1 MIAEQLECDQLR
13 ITRKY
18 ITTLIDLMD
27 DLSLTNTTS
36 ATNTAAAATVTLA
49 SNHRPCLHGST
60 SDHFSDGR
68 AYKNVIKEYLMVS
81 LLTQEDGWREKFDA
95 DYLIYLADLNFAQY
109 IFALCT
115 SWYLK
120 MNGTSPELNDLILLA
135 VRIKCILFP
144 KYSEEGDEKPDY
156 TKFQRYYR
164 AIDNNDERGV
174 INCLSKETKSYCNC
188 MKDKKTEADGME
200 KTDKCVGCQH
210 SFPRSD
216 MMKCSGC
223 KVAMFC
229 KTEGCYDKHWPKHR
243 EACKEFQSLRKAT
256 STSS

>member
-200 KTDKCVGCQH
+200 KTDKCFGCKH

-216 MMKCSGC
+216 MKKCSGC
-223 KVAMFC
+223 KFAMFC
-229 KTEGCYDKHWPKHR
+229 TNEDCYEKHWPAHR
-243 EACKEFQSLRKAT
+243 EYCKDITAAREEF
-256 STSS
+256 